1 MWITTDDDLA
11 GLTTDD
17 AGDEPITTEGSSG
30 GDPFMS
36 SAQIAALLGMPLAA
50 YNALTA
56 FEQGVVAWFVNVPPV
71 AIIAPWA
78 GPGGV

>member
-30 GDPFMS
+30 GDPFLS
-36 SAQIAALLGMPLAA
+36 DSQVAALLGLSLTA
-50 YNALTA
+50 YYALTA
-56 FEQGVVAWFVNVPPV
+56 AQQQILAFFINVPPA
-71 AIIAPWA
+71 AIIAPWT